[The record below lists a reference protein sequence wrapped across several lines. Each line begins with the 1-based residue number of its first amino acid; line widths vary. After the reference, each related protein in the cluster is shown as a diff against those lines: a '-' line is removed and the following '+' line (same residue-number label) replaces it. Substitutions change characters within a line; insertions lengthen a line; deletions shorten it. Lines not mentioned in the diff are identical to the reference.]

1 MSTLNP
7 NFGFGVGGYGAGRY
21 GNAPIVILPL
31 GYYLNLL
38 TSEYRTS
45 PNLNSW
51 MYQVLVKIQDI
62 SYCMVSYSVAFD
74 LATARGVQLD
84 TLGVIVG
91 QGRTVN
97 FQPSNG
103 VSPVLD
109 DSTYR
114 ILLQAKIFNNQWD
127 GLIGSLQGFWQKLFP
142 GGSIAIQ
149 DNMNM
154 TANVIVYGSFTSII
168 VDLINN
174 GYLVPRPQAVQYTYV
189 EGTFPLFGV
198 DLETSFISG
207 VDVGHIT

>member
-1 MSTLNP
+1 MSTFNP

-45 PNLNSW
+45 TKLNAW
-51 MYQVLVKIQDI
+51 LYQVLAKIQDI
-62 SYCMVSYSVAFD
+62 SYLMVSYSGAFD
-74 LATARGVQLD
+74 LANARGVQLD

-91 QGRTVN
+91 QSRTVD
-97 FQPSNG
+97 FQPTGG
-103 VSPVLD
+103 VSPILD
-109 DSTYR
+109 DATYR

-127 GLIGSLQGFWQKLFP
+127 GLLGSLQTFWQGLFP

-168 VDLINN
+168 VDLINH

-198 DLETSFISG
+198 DQNNSFIAG
-207 VDVGHIT
+207 MDTGHIT